1 MENKGGGCRRHRAL
15 RTAAPRAV
23 CPRNVARLFRPK
35 GRNCTARTS
44 SGRATVRLR
53 RREARNA
60 PKAWNGP
67 KRRVPKAPSREHA
80 PAGQRNG
87 EARDGLKGRGGP
99 TKVAT
104 AFRLLTIKMIFGK
117 DGGIMMAMFFAQ
129 RVILGKT
136 TFANVPKAL
145 KAGVAEVLID
155 SGLPELVPTEYGGT
169 ADGE

>member
-1 MENKGGGCRRHRAL
+1 MWRVPKAPSREDMQGQSVHGTWPDCSSLWLELHGPNKIRDAQPLKPSAAAKPVTRRKAWNGPKERVSKVNRAL
-15 RTAAPRAV
+15 RTAAKP
-23 CPRNVARLFRPK
+23 
-35 GRNCTARTS
+35 
-44 SGRATVRLR
+44 LR

-67 KRRVPKAPSREHA
+67 TKAIA
-80 PAGQRNG
+80 AIQLF
-87 EARDGLKGRGGP
+87 A
-99 TKVAT
+99 
-104 AFRLLTIKMIFGK
+104 IKIIFGK
-117 DGGIMMAMFFAQ
+117 EWCIMMAMFFAQ